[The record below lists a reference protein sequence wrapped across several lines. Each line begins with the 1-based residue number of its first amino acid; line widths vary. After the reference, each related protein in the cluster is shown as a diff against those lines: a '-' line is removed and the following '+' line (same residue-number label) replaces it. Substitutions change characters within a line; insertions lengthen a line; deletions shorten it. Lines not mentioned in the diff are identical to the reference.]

1 MEKESTS
8 ILAADSIRGQTL
20 QVSLLTACAN
30 AAYMAATEASFAE
43 ERLKDFLSVSQQRES
58 AHGTVKSYCAQ
69 AARETFKLKHNMKGK
84 LKTENTKKKRK
95 NKMVV
100 KTPIPLVQ
108 STRSQLGDS
117 MRAFLLR
124 FKAGEDSDSLMVLAE
139 EASRTSLEM
148 DLPTFSAKLDN
159 PLTGSARPLPLCGLM
174 ASSTGK

>member
-8 ILAADSIRGQTL
+8 IMAAASLRGQTL

-30 AAYMAATEASFAE
+30 AAYQAATEASFAE
-43 ERLKDFLSVSQQRES
+43 ERFKDFLSVSQQRES
-58 AHGTVKSYCAQ
+58 ARCTVKSYCAQ
-69 AARETFKLKHNMKGK
+69 AAREAFKSKQNMNGT
-84 LKTENTKKKRK
+84 LQTESTKKMRK

-100 KTPIPLVQ
+100 RTPIPLVQ

-117 MRAFLLR
+117 MHEFLLR
-124 FKAGEDSDSLMVLAE
+124 FKAGKDSDSLTVLAE

-159 PLTGSARPLPLCGLM
+159 PLPGSARPFPLCELM